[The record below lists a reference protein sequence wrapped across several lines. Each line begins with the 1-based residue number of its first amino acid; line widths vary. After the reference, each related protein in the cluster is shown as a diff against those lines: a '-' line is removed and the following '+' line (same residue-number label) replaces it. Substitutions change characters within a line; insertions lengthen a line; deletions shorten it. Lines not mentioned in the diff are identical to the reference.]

1 MRNGT
6 EKYIETVKYLG
17 KLYDC
22 LNAELFAGELDKPVI
37 TVQADEKNKAYGWFS
52 LKKVWKENAE
62 DEGAH
67 EINISAQ
74 FLNRP
79 VKDIAATMLHE
90 MCHQYAKLNGIQ
102 DCSRSGAYH
111 NKLFKRIA
119 ETHGLTVECVK
130 AIGWS
135 HTELTEESAQLVAAF
150 VADNPES
157 IIYRVVIEKGSRV
170 STSSTRKYVC
180 PICGQSVRAT
190 KAVNIICA
198 DCDAA
203 MVEE

>member
-37 TVQADEKNKAYGWFS
+37 TIQADEKNKAYGWFS

-102 DCSRSGAYH
+102 DCSRSGSYH

>member
-6 EKYIETVKYLG
+6 EKYIETVRYLG

-22 LNAELFAGELDKPVI
+22 LNGELFAGELDKPVI
-37 TVQADEKNKAYGWFS
+37 TVQADEKNKAYGWFT
-52 LKKVWKENAE
+52 LKKVWKETAE
-62 DEGAH
+62 DEGTH

-79 VKDIAATMLHE
+79 VKDIAETMLHE

-102 DCSRSGAYH
+102 DCSRSGSYH

-130 AIGWS
+130 VIGWS
-135 HTELTEESAQLVAAF
+135 HTELTEESTRLIETFVAA
-150 VADNPES
+150 NPES
-157 IIYRVVIEKGSRV
+157 IIYRVVVEKGSRV